1 MLDKRLF
8 LQEKFNTQ
16 HLNINEN
23 KYNYYSYW

>member
-8 LQEKFNTQ
+8 LQEKVNTQ

-23 KYNYYSYW
+23 KYN